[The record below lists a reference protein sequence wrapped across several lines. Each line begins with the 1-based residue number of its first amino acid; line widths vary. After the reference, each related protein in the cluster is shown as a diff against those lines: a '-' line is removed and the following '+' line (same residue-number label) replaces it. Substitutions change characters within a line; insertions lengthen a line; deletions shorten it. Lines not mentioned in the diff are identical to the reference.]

1 MLVLCNLVAA
11 MQSVVIFTAKYYG
24 YLDRNRLNII
34 HQPAPRLKKITINPK
49 YIDVYKKTPQSPHK
63 KPQKLNHKT
72 YQPGT
77 HWQTYMYLQWYL
89 YFTRKRENQKFSRCC
104 YFLNAKY
111 LPSLTLRLYYKTLSE
126 NLPLIIFPGKKLDQ
140 LYFDINCMHYSV
152 RRLKSSKYNQFDPR
166 KCV

>member
-1 MLVLCNLVAA
+1 MY
-11 MQSVVIFTAKYYG
+11 IKKPT
-24 YLDRNRLNII
+24 I
-34 HQPAPRLKKITINPK
+34 APIKN
-49 YIDVYKKTPQSPHK
+49 
-63 KPQKLNHKT
+63 PQKLNHKT
-72 YQPGT
+72 NQPGT
-77 HWQTYMYLQWYL
+77 RWHTYMYLQWYL
-89 YFTRKRENQKFSRCC
+89 YLTRKRENQKFSRGC

-166 KCV
+166 KQVRVNDKYQNNDFPWKDTIFFIH

>member
-1 MLVLCNLVAA
+1 
-11 MQSVVIFTAKYYG
+11 MQSGNRDAKRCNFYSQVLWLPWSKPTQY
-24 YLDRNRLNII
+24 NTTTSSKV
-34 HQPAPRLKKITINPK
+34 KKKFTINPK
-49 YIDVYKKTPQSPHK
+49 YIDLYKKNHTPPIK
-63 KPQKLNHKT
+63 NPQKLNHKT
-72 YQPGT
+72 NQPGT
-77 HWQTYMYLQWYL
+77 RWQTYMYLQWYL
-89 YFTRKRENQKFSRCC
+89 YFTRKRENQTFSRCC

-126 NLPLIIFPGKKLDQ
+126 NLPLIIFPGKNLDQ

>member
-34 HQPAPRLKKITINPK
+34 QQPAPRLKKKTITNNPK
-49 YIDVYKKTPQSPHK
+49 FIDVYKKPTIAPIK
-63 KPQKLNHKT
+63 NPQKLNHKT
-72 YQPGT
+72 NQPGT
-77 HWQTYMYLQWYL
+77 RWHTYMYLQWYL

-111 LPSLTLRLYYKTLSE
+111 LPSLTLRLYNKTLSE
-126 NLPLIIFPGKKLDQ
+126 NLPLIIFPGKKTWSTLFW
-140 LYFDINCMHYSV
+140 Y
-152 RRLKSSKYNQFDPR
+152 
-166 KCV
+166 

>member
-1 MLVLCNLVAA
+1 
-11 MQSVVIFTAKYYG
+11 MQSGNRDAKRCNFYSQVLWLPWSKPTQY
-24 YLDRNRLNII
+24 NTTTSSKV
-34 HQPAPRLKKITINPK
+34 KKKTITNNPK
-49 YIDVYKKTPQSPHK
+49 YIDVYKKPTIAPIK
-63 KPQKLNHKT
+63 TPQKLNHKT
-72 YQPGT
+72 NQPGT
-77 HWQTYMYLQWYL
+77 HWQTYMYLQWCL